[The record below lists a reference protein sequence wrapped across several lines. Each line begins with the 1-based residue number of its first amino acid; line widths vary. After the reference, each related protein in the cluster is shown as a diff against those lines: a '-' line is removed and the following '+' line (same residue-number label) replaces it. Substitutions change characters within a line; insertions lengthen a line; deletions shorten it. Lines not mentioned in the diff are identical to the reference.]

1 MNKSRIEA
9 FSDGVL
15 AIIITIMVLEMK
27 TPHEATWH
35 ALFEMAP
42 KFISYLLSFLMVGI
56 YWGNH
61 HHMFHTVKKINSG
74 IMLSNLGLL
83 FCLSLVPF
91 VTGWMGENDMLPV
104 PTCVYAIVMMSCGV
118 SYSILQFYIAR
129 SLPESSKTKVAVRN
143 QNLKDLISTIC
154 YVSAVP
160 LAFVHPRIS
169 QILFFAVAALWL
181 VPDKGIE
188 KSLLEENS

>member
-1 MNKSRIEA
+1 MKKGRIEA

-42 KFISYLLSFLMVGI
+42 KFISYILSFLMVGI
-56 YWGNH
+56 FWGNH
-61 HHMFHTVKKINSG
+61 HHMFHTIKKINSS

-91 VTGWMGENDMLPV
+91 ATGWMGENDMQAV
-104 PTCVYAIVMMSCGV
+104 PTSVYAMVMMSCGI
-118 SYSILQFYIAR
+118 SYAILQFYIAR
-129 SLPESSKTKVAVRN
+129 SLPETSKTKVAVRN

-160 LAFVHPRIS
+160 LAFVNPRIS
-169 QILFFAVAALWL
+169 QILFFVVAAIWI

-188 KSLLEENS
+188 KSLLEENN